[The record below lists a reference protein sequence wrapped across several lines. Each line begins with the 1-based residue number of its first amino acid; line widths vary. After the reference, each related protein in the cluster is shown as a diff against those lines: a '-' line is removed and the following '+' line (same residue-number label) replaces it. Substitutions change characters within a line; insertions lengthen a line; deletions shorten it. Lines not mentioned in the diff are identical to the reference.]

1 MLRGGFWGYYVK
13 KSGWLRLY
21 GQRIWMLDVVLESI
35 GLSVMISWLSWITLG
50 LIVKSFIIY
59 HSVRK
64 YYPEKLDKD
73 VWKNCFMLMTWH

>member
-50 LIVKSFIIY
+50 LIVYLSQCKEALSREI
-59 HSVRK
+59 R
-64 YYPEKLDKD
+64 
-73 VWKNCFMLMTWH
+73 